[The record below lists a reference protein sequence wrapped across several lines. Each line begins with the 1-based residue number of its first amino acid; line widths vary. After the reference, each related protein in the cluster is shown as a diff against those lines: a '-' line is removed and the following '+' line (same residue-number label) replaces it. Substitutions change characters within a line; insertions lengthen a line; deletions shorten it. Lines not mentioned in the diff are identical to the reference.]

1 MRKNLLL
8 VFVSAYI
15 LSSVG
20 FGALPALASGTTGHW
35 IKNCAYLAN
44 PDHVAGMNAALTL
57 QCAQAYVPNGSK
69 GHWIRNCAQVPNPN
83 HIPGRNNS
91 VTVQCAQTYIITK

>member
-1 MRKNLLL
+1 MKKFSLA
-8 VFVSAYI
+8 VFVSVYI
-15 LSSVG
+15 LSSLG
-20 FGALPALASGTTGHW
+20 FETLPAQASGATGHW

-69 GHWIRNCAQVPNPN
+69 GHWIKNCAQVPNPN
-83 HIPGRNNS
+83 HITGLNNS
-91 VTVQCAQTYIITK
+91 LTVQCSQTYIITK